1 VVIAIVG
8 PTAIG
13 KSALGLAVAEAL
25 GGEIVNA
32 DAMQLYRGMEI
43 GTAKPAAA
51 DRARIPHHL
60 FDEYDISE
68 AVSVADYQQRVRAVF
83 DEIAARGARPV
94 LVGGSWLYVRAALDD
109 LRFPGTDA
117 EVRTALE
124 ERAARDGSEA
134 LHAEL
139 ARLDP
144 AAAAAILPTN
154 TRRIVRALEVLHL
167 GQPFTATLGDV
178 GEHVPSV
185 RIGLTAPREELD
197 VRIALRVELMF
208 RGGFVDEVRG
218 LTGLEDAPTA
228 AKALGYAQ
236 VLRMLRGEID
246 QQAAID
252 ETIAATRTF
261 ARRQERYLR
270 RDQRVRWFPYDDED
284 LVDRVVDAIVA
295 GTST

>member
-1 VVIAIVG
+1 MVIAIVG

>member
-154 TRRIVRALEVLHL
+154 TRRIVRALEVLQL

-218 LTGLEDAPTA
+218 LTGLQDAPTA

-284 LVDRVVDAIVA
+284 LVDRVVDVIVD